1 MTFNELGP
9 DDRLALVALIK
20 VVVLADG
27 GVSEDEVA
35 EIEDI
40 SEEFGEDE
48 YRKLVD
54 ESDKRFKT
62 EASLKKFLQTIEN
75 QDARELI
82 YGVVLDA
89 AMNEAIQGDEPA
101 LLQWLQKTWNVE
113 VTFEGGPADGED

>member
-20 VVVLADG
+20 IVVLADG

-35 EIEDI
+35 EIQDI

-101 LLQWLQKTWNVE
+101 LLQWLQKIWNVE
-113 VTFEGGPADGED
+113 VTFEGGPPDGDD